1 MEPIVA
7 GFVVP
12 MEPIVAGFVVPIS
25 ILKHF
30 ALLISKCG
38 NKALESTLLEEVN
51 TMTKLNLDPHKAFFL
66 LYPKNTKNTQLENKF
81 STSEFISCLMR
92 FLI

>member
-7 GFVVP
+7 EFVVS

-51 TMTKLNLDPHKAFFL
+51 TMTKLNLDPQKHFSFFI
-66 LYPKNTKNTQLENKF
+66 PKIQKTLNWKINSLQVNL
-81 STSEFISCLMR
+81 SPVS
-92 FLI
+92 